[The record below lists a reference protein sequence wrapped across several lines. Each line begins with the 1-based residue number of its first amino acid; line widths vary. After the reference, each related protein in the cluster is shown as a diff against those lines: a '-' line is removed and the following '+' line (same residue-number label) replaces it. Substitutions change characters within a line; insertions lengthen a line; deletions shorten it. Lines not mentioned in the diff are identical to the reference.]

1 MKCEPPLTERRTG
14 RRGQCLLTAGETG
27 PAWRVV
33 EGIVRLDLPVPFG
46 EEPGEEHFVG
56 ITWGGDLIG
65 AEALMFGRYGYTA
78 TAVTPVVLE
87 GWSQVAAKEPA
98 ALLYARFER
107 RMGEVLRL
115 RAGKA
120 PERIARLFALA
131 QEAGAEPPRLRLRDI
146 AAITGLRIETVSR
159 TLKAMEAGGLS

>member
-1 MKCEPPLTERRTG
+1 MKCNAPLTERRKG
-14 RRGQCLLTAGETG
+14 KRGQTLTVAGESG
-27 PAWRVV
+27 PAWRVI

-46 EEPGEEHFVG
+46 EEHFVG
-56 ITWGGDLIG
+56 IAWGGDLIG

-98 ALLYARFER
+98 ALLYARFEH

-120 PERIARLFALA
+120 PERIARLFELA
-131 QEAGAEPPRLRLRDI
+131 QSVGAEPLRLRLRDI

>member
-1 MKCEPPLTERRTG
+1 MACETPLTERRLG
-14 RRGQCLLTAGETG
+14 KRGQALVVAGESG

-56 ITWGGDLIG
+56 IAWGGDLIG

-98 ALLYARFER
+98 ALLYARFEH

-120 PERIARLFALA
+120 PERIARLFELA
-131 QEAGAEPPRLRLRDI
+131 QSAGAEPLRLRLRDI